1 MSNSFTNW
9 LSKSGSTIFKSYSH
23 ATGLYVNDTYARA
36 PKLGFL
42 YFVSFDINSD
52 AIIDPIWRDNFR
64 KDLGLLVRKIDLPK
78 FKIKTEVMNQYNR
91 KTQVPTVLTY
101 DPVNIEFHD
110 DNSEITNGLWK
121 NYYKYHV
128 ADSNY
133 GDQKGG
139 MRSFSDTKYGTADYS
154 YGLDSYQDKRFFNA
168 VDIYVL
174 HQQNFTQITLI
185 NPKISAWDHDTLD
198 QDQGNSILKNK
209 MTLVYEDVLY
219 NQGKI
224 VKEDEPL
231 GFAARYYNNVP
242 SPITVGGSTKT
253 SNTGQLTTRD
263 MVFGPKP
270 SPVAPPKKSSP
281 APTLFPEKN
290 YQFNVGTPSVSQ
302 LQKASIQK
310 PSSFAEK
317 NYQFN
322 VGTPSVSQLQRAS
335 IQRPN
340 FVQLTDQFKVGN
352 PVVQPSQLQKS
363 SPRQAV
369 PGLSGDRYKDGGGIV
384 AAVPPPD
391 PRAPVPPP
399 PGPTDSVKPPPST
412 PPPGLTPSRGKGG
425 QGGVGLTGQQYHARQ
440 QGPFQLTVTGLGGI
454 QIGGGLKIGGVKLGF
469 NVFSGR
475 SGTNGMITVAGIP
488 IRLTTK
494 KR

>member
-1 MSNSFTNW
+1 
-9 LSKSGSTIFKSYSH
+9 
-23 ATGLYVNDTYARA
+23 
-36 PKLGFL
+36 
-42 YFVSFDINSD
+42 
-52 AIIDPIWRDNFR
+52 
-64 KDLGLLVRKIDLPK
+64 
-78 FKIKTEVMNQYNR
+78 
-91 KTQVPTVLTY
+91 VLTY

-139 MRSFSDTKYGTADYS
+139 MQSFSDTKYGTADYS

-270 SPVAPPKKSSP
+270 SPTAPPKKSSP

-290 YQFNVGTPSVSQ
+290 YQFNVGTPSISQ

-310 PSSFAEK
+310 P
-317 NYQFN
+317 
-322 VGTPSVSQLQRAS
+322 
-335 IQRPN
+335 N
-340 FVQLTDQFKVGN
+340 FVQLTDKFKVGT
-352 PVVQPSQLQKS
+352 PVVQPSQLQKA

-369 PGLSGDRYKDGGGIV
+369 PGLSGNRYNAGGGI
-384 AAVPPPD
+384 
-391 PRAPVPPP
+391 AP
-399 PGPTDSVKPPPST
+399 TST
-412 PPPGLTPSRGKGG
+412 PLGLTPSRGKGG
-425 QGGVGLTGQQYHARQ
+425 QGGVGLTGQQYQARQ

-454 QIGGGLKIGGVKLGF
+454 QIAGGLKIGGVKLGF

-475 SGTNGMITVAGIP
+475 SGTNGTITVAGIP

>member
-101 DPVNIEFHD
+101 DPVSIEFHD

-121 NYYKYHV
+121 NYYKYHI

-139 MRSFSDTKYGTADYS
+139 MQSFSDTKYGTADYS
-154 YGLDSYQDKRFFNA
+154 YGLDSYQNKRFFNA

-174 HQQNFTQITLI
+174 HQQNFTQISLI

-198 QDQGNSILKNK
+198 QDAGTSILKNK

-270 SPVAPPKKSSP
+270 SPIPPPKKSSP

-302 LQKASIQK
+302 LQKANIQR
-310 PSSFAEK
+310 P
-317 NYQFN
+317 NN
-322 VGTPSVSQLQRAS
+322 VGSNFAGGPLQKAN

-340 FVQLTDQFKVGN
+340 FVQLTDKFKVGT
-352 PVVQPSQLQKS
+352 PIVQPSQLQKA

-369 PGLSGDRYKDGGGIV
+369 PGLSGDRYNAGGGFSS
-384 AAVPPPD
+384 
-391 PRAPVPPP
+391 
-399 PGPTDSVKPPPST
+399 GSTQFPSGGQSGGT
-412 PPPGLTPSRGKGG
+412 GATGSTMQGLIPARGKGG
-425 QGGVGLTGQQYHARQ
+425 QGGVGLTGQQYQARQ

-454 QIGGGLKIGGVKLGF
+454 QIAGGIKIGGAKLGF
-469 NVFSGR
+469 NIFSGR
-475 SGTNGMITVAGIP
+475 SGTNGTLNVAGIP

>member
-9 LSKSGSTIFKSYSH
+9 LSKSGNTIFKSYSH

-36 PKLGFL
+36 PKFGFL

-52 AIIDPIWRDNFR
+52 AIIDPIWGDNFR

-78 FKIKTEVMNQYNR
+78 FKIKTEVINQYNR
-91 KTQVPTVLTY
+91 KTQVPTSLTY

-139 MRSFSDTKYGTADYS
+139 IQSFSDTKYGTSDYS
-154 YGLDSYQDKRFFNA
+154 YGLDSYQNKRFFNA

-185 NPKISAWDHDTLD
+185 NPKISGWDHDTLD
-198 QDQGNSILKNK
+198 QDVGNSVLKNK

-224 VKEDEPL
+224 VKEDQPL

-253 SNTGQLTTRD
+253 SDTGQLTTRE

-270 SPVAPPKKSSP
+270 SPIAPPAKSKP
-281 APTLFPEKN
+281 APTLFPNKN
-290 YQFNVGTPSVSQ
+290 YKFNVGTPSVSQ
-302 LQKASIQK
+302 LQKASIQR
-310 PSSFAEK
+310 P
-317 NYQFN
+317 NN
-322 VGTPSVSQLQRAS
+322 VGSNFAGGPLQRAT

-340 FVQLTDQFKVGN
+340 FVQLTDKFKVGT
-352 PVVQPSQLQKS
+352 PIVQPSQLQKA

-369 PGLSGDRYKDGGGIV
+369 PGLSGDRYNAGGGF
-384 AAVPPPD
+384 AA
-391 PRAPVPPP
+391 A
-399 PGPTDSVKPPPST
+399 SA
-412 PPPGLTPSRGKGG
+412 PPGLTPSKGKGG
-425 QGGVGLTGQQYHARQ
+425 QGGVGLTGQQYQARQ

-454 QIGGGLKIGGVKLGF
+454 QIGGGIKVGGVKLGF
-469 NVFSGR
+469 NIFSGR
-475 SGTNGMITVAGIP
+475 SGLNSTITVAGIP